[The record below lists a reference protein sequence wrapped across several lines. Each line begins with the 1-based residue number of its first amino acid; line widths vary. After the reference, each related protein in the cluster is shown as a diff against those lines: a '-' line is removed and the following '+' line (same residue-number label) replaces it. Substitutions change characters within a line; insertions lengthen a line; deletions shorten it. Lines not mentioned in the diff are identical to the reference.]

1 MQCSNLI
8 TYMLQDDRGRRN
20 QFLLCKLF
28 EYFAT
33 AIGLISTGKNGI
45 NAFLLRE
52 DSEPWLKSSGM
63 LVWVP
68 GRVSE
73 WMEYIVYRAIWNKNI
88 SFRSW
93 GVSSVTETALSRTE
107 VWASPSK
114 LQKPGEDGRFEKN
127 IQHSV
132 LLHNL
137 LFCLKFRKHYF
148 TSPFFSFSIFYVEI
162 HCLFNHPS
170 FCGRM
175 LYLQG

>member
-28 EYFAT
+28 EYFAI

-93 GVSSVTETALSRTE
+93 EVSSVTVTALSRTDRGMSKSVQVAE
-107 VWASPSK
+107 AWRRWKVWK
-114 LQKPGEDGRFEKN
+114 EYTTLR
-127 IQHSV
+127 
-132 LLHNL
+132 
-137 LFCLKFRKHYF
+137 F
-148 TSPFFSFSIFYVEI
+148 TS
-162 HCLFNHPS
+162 
-170 FCGRM
+170 
-175 LYLQG
+175 